1 MWASELYTLRQEHA
15 CVRYDIYTRSRGPN
29 LDLQIASATSMG
41 QVASA
46 LAVLT
51 SRRRKNHTFYATHPS
66 VARNFKAIFE
76 YLGLDEADVAALWK
90 VFKKIS
96 NIRPPSSKKEL
107 LGVDEHVRPWQMGM
121 FLDEERTIFSDAIYG
136 YFNRAEKTFK
146 KAEEGNGLKVSKIS
160 FGKFVLS
167 CYNFLSIPSI
177 ALPALIFHIYDVDES
192 GALDLAEVMTMLSH
206 FFGED
211 FMSSANLANLYHS
224 IERLVAT
231 LPEPLMNHNE
241 FMDFCRQNP
250 TLLSVVRRLHGKMT
264 RQTLGTRRWEKLSL
278 ERLALQDNSPFHSLE
293 VIMGRQGFHLSSV
306 EPDGDGASKAPI
318 KGRRASAPSVPSAS
332 AIPPRGLGAPKQSFS
347 QQQVSA
353 PVVGKPGGPRRASLT
368 SAPSIPHSPLEL
380 KDKKQS
386 FSLQQVS
393 APVVGKPDS
402 HQAKSKKNRHEEK
415 IAPLRR
421 SISASQL
428 NTVQSAAQ
436 KASAAF
442 S

>member
-1 MWASELYTLRQEHA
+1 
-15 CVRYDIYTRSRGPN
+15 
-29 LDLQIASATSMG
+29 MG

-46 LAVLT
+46 LGSLT
-51 SRRRKNHTFYATHPS
+51 SRRRKNTTFYATHPS

-76 YLGLDEADVAALWK
+76 HLGLEESDVATLWK

-96 NIRPPSSKKEL
+96 NIKSPSSKKEVL
-107 LGVDEHVRPWQMGM
+107 VDEHVRPWQMGM

-146 KAEEGNGLKVSKIS
+146 KADEKSGGGLRISKIS

-167 CYNFLSIPSI
+167 CYNFLSIPSV

-206 FFGED
+206 FFGDD
-211 FMSSANLANLYHS
+211 FMNSANLANLYHS

-231 LPEPLMNHNE
+231 LPEPLMDHNE
-241 FMDFCRQNP
+241 FVDFCRQNP

-264 RQTLGTRRWEKLSL
+264 RQTLGTRRWEELSI
-278 ERLALQDNSPFHSLE
+278 ERLSLQDNSAFHSLE
-293 VIMGRQGFHLSSV
+293 VILARQGFHLSSV
-306 EPDGDGASKAPI
+306 EPDGGGASKAPV
-318 KGRRASAPSVPSAS
+318 KGRRASAPSVPSA
-332 AIPPRGLGAPKQSFS
+332 AAVPPRGLGAPKQSFS
-347 QQQVSA
+347 QQQVDA
-353 PVVGKPGGPRRASLT
+353 PVVGKPGPGPRRASLT
-368 SAPSIPHSPLEL
+368 SAPSIPPKPLEL
-380 KDKKQS
+380 NDKKQS
-386 FSLQQVS
+386 FSLQQVA

-428 NTVQSAAQ
+428 NAVQSAAQ
-436 KASAAF
+436 KAS
-442 S
+442 SVLS